1 MPMTLTIVADDAD
14 QLVSEFQRLNALT
27 TGGPV
32 TPIDNMP
39 LDTMIDHVR
48 AVMKSQGFR
57 LEIVEDQRQAEKA
70 PEKAPEQTEKAE
82 QAEQAPLDTPSK
94 SPSKSKKAA
103 KPNGAHT
110 PASEAPAPPDDELP
124 APRRTK
130 APPPEILT
138 EPSEPDPEGDRQVV
152 MDTLAGVMRDP
163 KQKDKVLAF
172 AKANAQLHGKTMLS
186 DLPAAAFPPI
196 REAMEKEFPD
206 AVLPA

>member
-1 MPMTLTIVADDAD
+1 MTLTIVAEDAN
-14 QLVSEFQRLNALT
+14 QLVSEFQRLNTLT
-27 TGGPV
+27 ASAPMSPNILDQT
-32 TPIDNMP
+32 P
-39 LDTMIDHVR
+39 LDVIIEQVR
-48 AVMKSQGFR
+48 QRLKEQGFK
-57 LEIVEDQRQAEKA
+57 LEIIEDQRQQPEVTEPEPEPEPAPPPKA
-70 PEKAPEQTEKAE
+70 
-82 QAEQAPLDTPSK
+82 
-94 SPSKSKKAA
+94 PSKSKKAA

-110 PASEAPAPPDDELP
+110 PAGEAPAPPDDELP

-186 DLPAAAFPPI
+186 DLPAVAFPPI
-196 REAMEKEFPD
+196 RVAMEKEFPD